1 MTAKQIIERIGVH
14 DTVAGLHTALQE
26 YIEAQ
31 YHIRNEAMIAERTA
45 LLKRPRTISQHA
57 YVEATPVY
65 APGSTYTNL
74 AIPKQAQDALTKIAA
89 LGSGVG
95 LYPTPYRHQSEAL
108 EAFLGKGKADLVIAT
123 GTGSG
128 KTESFLMPVIGSLA
142 FESQERPA
150 SRDLPGC
157 RALLLYPMNALVND
171 QVARIRRL
179 LGNVAANKIVRG
191 PRNRPVRF
199 GSYIG
204 RTPYPG
210 HRTPQ
215 KDKSNI
221 APLFDEFYNKVADNE
236 TLLEQLV
243 KMGRWPSKD
252 LKGFYNAEAV
262 TQKKYKEGAKKAG
275 KEFTSWNWSAR
286 LKTQPDDRE
295 LMTRDEIQIQ
305 CPDILVTNYSML
317 EYMLMRP
324 VDAPVFDQTA
334 AWLASDDRN
343 ELIFVLDEA
352 HMYRGAG
359 GAEVAL
365 LIRRLI
371 ARLGI
376 TRDRVRFIL
385 TSASLGKGESAIQ
398 DGKRF
403 ADDLTGRQGSGPRY
417 FQVITGTP
425 EQRDAGGP
433 ATARDAEAL
442 AQVDVNAIA
451 SLAVQPEAAA
461 ATISQLSA
469 QLNWPAFV
477 PGGQSL
483 PQYLFTQLSTFGPAN
498 LLIGSVMG
506 DAKSLDELVRLIAP
520 NSDRH
525 NASGAIDALLALC
538 SAAKRDTDGRV
549 LMPTRLH
556 LFYRGLPGLYACL
569 DRNCTERLAE
579 RQAPTIL
586 GRLHTKS
593 LPTCSCSSHSRVL
606 PFFTHRDCGASF
618 LKGWVD
624 DAVNFIWHEP
634 DAAKS
639 RDATRRLYPIEIL
652 VDEEVNSSVPT
663 RDMWL
668 HPVSGQLFSS
678 LPKEDPAFRL
688 VRIPD
693 KQVTSTRDLTF
704 DNCPVCT
711 KKTRRKKSEPSK
723 IMDHVTKGEAPFSQ
737 LVRAQMVY
745 QPATRK
751 PERACPNE
759 GRKVLIFSDGRQKAA
774 RLARDLPRDMEL
786 DVFRQ
791 AIAVAIA
798 MLAECK
804 REARPTNPS
813 LYVGFIAALQA
824 HNLSMFDLQAK
835 TVDDDVTHFE
845 SQYDGS
851 LEMVINEAGW
861 GPEPPAR
868 YKIALLKLLCGT
880 YYSLTGTT
888 VGYVKPSAIALR
900 KLQKNEQLKALFTA
914 EEIASLSVAWIL
926 ELLSTFSFDC
936 KLSPWMREKA
946 YGFESDN
953 WSSQGKFDVVFRNVL
968 THVVGISES
977 TVEILEKT
985 FQQALAVEDSGWY
998 ISPDAVALHID
1009 LDLAWHQCAEC
1020 TALMPVTFRNRCISC
1035 GGSKIRQVNPNTDP
1049 YVVARKGFW
1058 RRPVIEALREG
1069 SKLSNLYAEEHT
1081 AQLSNRD
1088 VKAVHSTT
1096 ELHELRFQDVL
1107 LNEKE
1112 RPIDVLSCTTTM
1124 EVGIDIGS
1132 LVAVSLRNVPP
1143 QRENYQQRA
1152 GRAGRRGSSVSSV
1165 VTYSQNGPHDSYYF
1179 LEPKNIVSGPPRK
1192 PELKIDNPKIARRHV
1207 HAYLVQTFFHTSPA
1221 AKRSGG
1227 TAMLLKSLGPTR
1239 EFFHQRDSD
1248 GLNLSAFNQ
1257 WVKVNVL
1264 SVSSPLLES
1273 VAAWLPA
1280 NLDILPLAPNEWVRG
1295 VTTDFLARL
1304 VELRKDVPLPADH
1317 EPLSGSKGS
1326 EEDDD
1331 TDENDDFAQEDLL
1344 EFLFFHLLLPS
1355 YAFPTSLCSF
1365 LVQKK
1370 QPNAKGYSEIR
1381 TDQMPQQSTAQSL
1394 SEYAPGRLVVINK
1407 KTYRSGGIFAN
1418 TLATEVDRAMPLFD
1432 SKATYRP
1439 LVMCSQ
1445 CTYVQNPN
1453 NSASGEAQCPVC
1465 GGALHRTMV
1474 LRPQMFG
1481 PERGYELS
1489 ESDREQDI
1497 TYATMAQFPQPVNAE
1512 QFAFNSAGKHLMVA
1526 YAVDK
1531 LLLTLN
1537 KGRERNGDYSGFSV
1551 CQKCG
1556 CAEVYDDINPLSGL
1570 HQRPYLVK
1578 KAPDIPPKC
1587 DGNFSRVY
1595 LSYDFST
1602 DLLLLR
1608 IGVETPLVTDPSSD
1622 AVVKTLEGA
1631 AQTIA
1636 EALKLAASRHPQLDL
1651 DANEFGAGF
1660 RLLPPSA
1667 VGSATL
1673 DIYLYDTLSGGAG
1686 YSELAAKYFPD
1697 IIESTLGILEGC
1709 DCETSCTECLDHFQ
1723 NQHLKGWLDR
1733 KLGSDLL
1740 RYALYGILPSV
1751 PSFVLQERKLA
1762 PLSVSLQLDE
1772 FVSKAIPEAGSG
1784 AALLEVVKGGKKVL
1798 VKTYPTI
1805 ICAPEPAESLEHIE
1819 FYVSEKRLQTD
1830 LPAIHSEIR
1839 AMLR

>member
-1 MTAKQIIERIGVH
+1 MTTKRPSERIGVH

-31 YHIRNEAMIAERTA
+31 YHIRNEALIAERSA
-45 LLKRPRTISQHA
+45 LLRRPQTISQRA

-65 APGSTYTNL
+65 APGPAYNDL
-74 AIPKQAQDALTKIAA
+74 AIPQPAKDALTAIAA

-95 LYPTPYRHQSEAL
+95 LYPTPYCHQSEAL
-108 EAFLGKGKADLVIAT
+108 EAFLGEEKADLIIAT

-128 KTESFLMPVIGSLA
+128 KTESFLMPIIGSLA
-142 FESQERPA
+142 IESSERPT
-150 SRDLPGC
+150 SREISGF

-171 QVARIRRL
+171 QVARIRRM
-179 LGNVAANKIVRG
+179 LGHVTANKIVRG
-191 PRNRPVRF
+191 ARNRPIRF
-199 GSYIG
+199 GSYTG

-210 HRTPQ
+210 HRSPQ

-221 APLFDEFYNKVADNE
+221 APLFEEFYNKVVDN
-236 TLLEQLV
+236 TSLLEQLV

-252 LKGFYNAEAV
+252 LKGFYNAAAAS
-262 TQKKYKEGAKKAG
+262 QKTYKSTAKKAG
-275 KEFTSWNWSAR
+275 QPYTDWNWTAR

-324 VDAPVFDQTA
+324 VDAPVFEQTA

-371 ARLGI
+371 ARLGV

-385 TSASLGKGESAIQ
+385 TSASLGKGESAVE

-403 ADDLTGRQGSGPRY
+403 ADDLTGRQGSSSRH
-417 FQVITGTP
+417 FRVIKGTH
-425 EQRDAGGP
+425 EERDAGMP
-433 ATARDAEAL
+433 ATDRQAQAL
-442 AQVDVNAIA
+442 ARVDVNAVTNVGVNPDA
-451 SLAVQPEAAA
+451 AVT
-461 ATISQLSA
+461 TISQLA
-469 QLNWPAFV
+469 AELNWPPIAT
-477 PGGQSL
+477 PGTGL
-483 PQYLFTQLSTFGPAN
+483 PNYLFTQLSTFGPSN

-506 DAKSLDELVRLIAP
+506 DAKSLDDLVTLITP
-520 NSDRH
+520 VGDRST
-525 NASGAIDALLALC
+525 ATDAIDALLALC
-538 SAAKRDTDGRV
+538 SAARRDIDGRV

-569 DRNCTERLAE
+569 DRNCTERMAAQ
-579 RQAPTIL
+579 QAPTIL

-593 LPTCSCSSHSRVL
+593 LPACSCSSHSRVL
-606 PFFTHRDCGASF
+606 PFLTHRDCGAAF
-618 LKGWVD
+618 VKGWVD
-624 DAVNFIWHEP
+624 DDVNFIWHEL
-634 DAAKS
+634 DAEKA
-639 RDATRRLYPIEIL
+639 RDGNRRLYPIEIL
-652 VDEEVNSSVPT
+652 VDDDVNPSVAT
-663 RDMWL
+663 KQMWL
-668 HPVSGQLFSS
+668 HPVSGQLFPS
-678 LPKEDPAFRL
+678 LPKDDPAFRL
-688 VRIPD
+688 VRIPNKD
-693 KQVTSTRDLTF
+693 VAATRELTF

-711 KKTRRKKSEPSK
+711 KKTRHKKFEPSK

-745 QPATRK
+745 QPATRT
-751 PERACPNE
+751 PERAFPNE

-791 AIAVAIA
+791 AIAVATA
-798 MLAECK
+798 MLAQHN
-804 REARPTNPS
+804 REARPTNPA
-813 LYVGFIAALQA
+813 LYVGFIAALHG

-835 TVDDDVTHFE
+835 SVDDDVSHFE
-845 SQYDGS
+845 SQYEGS
-851 LEMVINEAGW
+851 LELVLNEGGW
-861 GPEPPAR
+861 GPEPPSR

-888 VGYVKPSAIALR
+888 IGFVKPSSIAMR
-900 KLQKNEQLKALFTA
+900 KLLKNDQLKALFTP
-914 EEIASLSVAWIL
+914 EEITSLAVAWIL
-926 ELLSTFSFDC
+926 ELLSTFSFDS
-936 KLSPWMREKA
+936 KLEPWMREKA
-946 YGFESDN
+946 YGFEGDN
-953 WSSQGKFDVVFRNVL
+953 WSSHGKFDTVFRNAL
-968 THVVGISES
+968 IHVTGVTTSS
-977 TVEILEKT
+977 VEITEKA
-985 FQQALAVEDSGWY
+985 FQQALAVEDDGWY

-1009 LDLAWHQCAEC
+1009 LDLHWHQCSDC
-1020 TALMPVTFRNRCISC
+1020 TALLPVTFRGHCIAC
-1035 GGSKIRQVNPNTDP
+1035 GGKNVREVDPNIDP
-1049 YVVARKGFW
+1049 YVVARKAFW

-1069 SKLSNLYAEEHT
+1069 SKLFSLYAEEHT

-1107 LNEKE
+1107 IDEKE

-1165 VTYSQNGPHDSYYF
+1165 VTYSQNGPHDSFYF
-1179 LEPKNIVSGPPRK
+1179 LEPQRIVSGPPRK
-1192 PELKIDNPKIARRHV
+1192 PELKVDNQKIARRHV

-1221 AKRSGG
+1221 ARPSGG
-1227 TAMLLKSLGPTR
+1227 TAMLLKALGPTR
-1239 EFFHQRDSD
+1239 GFFHGIDPD
-1248 GLNLSAFNQ
+1248 GLNLTAFKQ
-1257 WVKVNVL
+1257 WVEAKVL
-1264 SVSSPLLES
+1264 SSSVPLEGS
-1273 VAAWLPA
+1273 IAAWLPA
-1280 NLDILPLAPNEWVRG
+1280 SLDISPLSADEWVRN
-1295 VTTDFLARL
+1295 VATEFLEKL
-1304 VELRKDVPLPADH
+1304 FDLRKTVPLPADY
-1317 EPLSGSKGS
+1317 EWPSRIN
-1326 EEDDD
+1326 EDDD
-1331 TDENDDFAQEDLL
+1331 EEPVEDDDFAQEDLL
-1344 EFLFFHLLLPS
+1344 EFLFFYLLLPS

-1365 LVQKK
+1365 LVQKTHRN
-1370 QPNAKGYSEIR
+1370 QKGFLEIR

-1407 KTYRSGGIFAN
+1407 KTYRAGGVFAN
-1418 TLATEVDRAMPLFD
+1418 TPVTEVDRAVPLFD
-1432 SKATYRP
+1432 SKTLYRP
-1439 LVMCSQ
+1439 MVMCSE
-1445 CTYVQNPN
+1445 CTYVQNN
-1453 NSASGEAQCPVC
+1453 DMASDAQCPVC
-1465 GGALHRTMV
+1465 GGALHQAMV

-1481 PERGYELS
+1481 PERGHALS

-1512 QFAFNSAGKHLMVA
+1512 RFEFKSAGKNLNFT

-1537 KGRERNGDYSGFSV
+1537 KGRERNGEYSGFSV
-1551 CQKCG
+1551 CRKCG
-1556 CAEVYDDINPLSGL
+1556 CAEVYDEIKPLSGL

-1578 KAPDIPPKC
+1578 KSPDVPHKC
-1587 DGNFSRVY
+1587 DGEFSRVY

-1602 DLLLLR
+1602 DLLLVR
-1608 IGVETPLVTDPSSD
+1608 IAVKAPLVTDLSSE
-1622 AVVKTLEGA
+1622 VTVKALEGA
-1631 AQTIA
+1631 AQSIA
-1636 EALKLAASRHPQLDL
+1636 EALKLATSRHPQLDL

-1660 RLLPPSA
+1660 RLLPPSTA
-1667 VGSATL
+1667 GSATL
-1673 DIYLYDTLSGGAG
+1673 DIYLYDTLSGGGG

-1697 IIESTLGILEGC
+1697 IIRNTLAVLEDC

-1723 NQHLKGWLDR
+1723 NQHLKGLLDR

-1740 RYALYGILPSV
+1740 RYALDGTVPSV
-1751 PSFVLQERKLA
+1751 PTFAQQERTLMPLA
-1762 PLSVSLQLDE
+1762 VSLQLDQ
-1772 FVSKAIPEAGSG
+1772 FAASVVSEASTGN
-1784 AALLEVVKGGKKVL
+1784 ALLDVAKGGNKVM
-1798 VKTYPTI
+1798 VVPYPTLI
-1805 ICAPEPAESLEHIE
+1805 TPTQKERTKISME
-1819 FYVSEKRLQTD
+1819 FFVSEKRLRTD
-1830 LPAIHSEIR
+1830 LPTIHSEIK